1 MGFWNFLMVIHI
13 QNQVCNAIAIFCFFE
28 ILLYIFTWLRLTEYI
43 TDAIA
48 RETKSFSFQ
57 AIGLLAQRLPQLFR
71 CFTYLL
77 CFVQVSS
84 TSLWWSDL
92 KLFYIISETRLK
104 WLFAFLMHWKWSPH
118 IFVSLSR
125 KLPVHLLLHTRYYD
139 FTHYPRASLNFLPLS
154 Q

>member
-1 MGFWNFLMVIHI
+1 MVIHI

-92 KLFYIISETRLK
+92 KLILYHLRDKIEMAVRLFDALK
-104 WLFAFLMHWKWSPH
+104 VESPYLRLV
-118 IFVSLSR
+118 IQEATSALATAYKVL
-125 KLPVHLLLHTRYYD
+125 
-139 FTHYPRASLNFLPLS
+139 
-154 Q
+154 